1 ILLYAIH
8 LQNSA
13 EDEGRSLGMEG
24 EALMYELTATSGGY
38 SLIGKIFRRQR
49 DADEIFETI
58 ANELRNQLSLE
69 IEPRGVTSGKKW
81 HKIKVKLTS
90 TSGDRAIKNLTLRTR
105 AGYYS
110 FLDSN

>member
-1 ILLYAIH
+1 M
-8 LQNSA
+8 
-13 EDEGRSLGMEG
+13 D
-24 EALMYELTATSGGY
+24 ELTATSGGY
-38 SLIGKIFRRQR
+38 SFIGKIFGRQR
-49 DADEIFETI
+49 DADKIFETI

-110 FLDSN
+110 FSDSN